1 MNVYHTISRAN
12 GNGKGVLE
20 KNGHEN
26 VKLLP
31 LGSDFDFFFKLVLT
45 ASFFGVSICL
55 CIKWIVESYLDYIQ
69 VTNGIKVLTLTAMKD
84 IERNERKDIDDDPTA
99 Y

>member
-1 MNVYHTISRAN
+1 M
-12 GNGKGVLE
+12 
-20 KNGHEN
+20 
-26 VKLLP
+26 
-31 LGSDFDFFFKLVLT
+31 DFDFFFKLVLT

-69 VTNGIKVLTLTAMKD
+69 VKTGIRVATIQNMKD
-84 IERNERKDIDDDPTA
+84 SLELEEKLNKRGNDDDPTA

>member
-1 MNVYHTISRAN
+1 M
-12 GNGKGVLE
+12 
-20 KNGHEN
+20 
-26 VKLLP
+26 
-31 LGSDFDFFFKLVLT
+31 DFDFFFKLVLT

-69 VTNGIKVLTLTAMKD
+69 VTNGIKVLTMTAMKD

>member
-1 MNVYHTISRAN
+1 M
-12 GNGKGVLE
+12 
-20 KNGHEN
+20 
-26 VKLLP
+26 
-31 LGSDFDFFFKLVLT
+31 DFDFFFKLVLT
-45 ASFFGVSICL
+45 SSFFGVSICL

-69 VTNGIKVLTLTAMKD
+69 VTNGIKVLTMTAMKD